1 MDSCQELQYGISICS
16 GYGGIELGLSLA
28 GLRHRTVCF
37 LEIEA
42 FAIANLVAKM
52 ETGLLVPA
60 PVWTNLKT
68 FNAEAFRGV
77 DFITAGYPCQPFSCA
92 GQRKGKDDPRHLWPH
107 LRRIYQTIQP
117 RWMLFENVEGHV
129 TLGLSTVISDLE
141 EDCYRTAWGLFT
153 AAEVGAPHRRKRV
166 FILAHANSQR
176 ERAGRGQV
184 YQLDDSR
191 RVGQAFGR
199 LQASG
204 VKQSSEV
211 MGDSEHD
218 GLHGAAFAGSVTE
231 TVQHDTQ
238 GTDTACELTGT
249 DTAGELADTNKPGSQ
264 GRDSG
269 IMSERAVQW
278 PARPGS
284 PQYDWEE
291 PRVTEPGLGRAVDGI
306 SSRVDRLRL
315 LGNGVVPQQAARAYT
330 ILKERLTRQS
340 EVTNG

>member
-1 MDSCQELQYGISICS
+1 MKTICRVRS
-16 GYGGIELGLSLA
+16 GQSLA
-28 GLRHRTVCF
+28 ELAAGLMILVPVFLLVFDLAVC
-37 LEIEA
+37 I
-42 FAIANLVAKM
+42 IADTINENVCRDAARAASA
-52 ETGLLVPA
+52 GVPA
-60 PVWTNLKT
+60 PFTS
-68 FNAEAFRGV
+68 FNGTTIPADAF
-77 DFITAGYPCQPFSCA
+77 
-92 GQRKGKDDPRHLWPH
+92 QRAQAVVKH
-107 LRRIYQTIQP
+107 
-117 RWMLFENVEGHV
+117 
-129 TLGLSTVISDLE
+129 
-141 EDCYRTAWGLFT
+141 
-153 AAEVGAPHRRKRV
+153 
-166 FILAHANSQR
+166 
-176 ERAGRGQV
+176 V